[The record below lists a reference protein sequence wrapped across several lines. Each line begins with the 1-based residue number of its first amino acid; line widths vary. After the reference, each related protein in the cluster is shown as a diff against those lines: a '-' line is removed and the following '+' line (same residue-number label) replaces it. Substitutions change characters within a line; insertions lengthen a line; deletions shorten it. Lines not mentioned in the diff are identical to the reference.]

1 MLQPSCWERP
11 WAQGRTKRELSSSCQ
26 KYRGIEIILHAV
38 GCTSRNESSPGK
50 GRLFTHSCIH
60 SFIHSS
66 SPSFS
71 GAQPNLGRTL
81 SLPRSCLNT
90 LSTSASYVWY
100 VPVREGV
107 ETCREIGRPV
117 WTSGM
122 PGQCEDE
129 AGGPLGHLLLLLR
142 TCPEASS
149 AEDLNCKASSESP
162 GSIS

>member
-1 MLQPSCWERP
+1 MYSL
-11 WAQGRTKRELSSSCQ
+11 
-26 KYRGIEIILHAV
+26 
-38 GCTSRNESSPGK
+38 
-50 GRLFTHSCIH
+50 IH
-60 SFIHSS
+60 SFVFTQ
-66 SPSFS
+66 FS

-107 ETCREIGRPV
+107 ETCREIGPV